1 MPCVG
6 GTTRGTALCLLSR
19 EHCTC
24 APQAPEHK
32 TPQEPQGVDGMEI
45 PGGATAINLRG
56 RGLQRVP
63 EQVWA
68 SAATMRKLDLSS
80 NALSALPPGDLLA
93 CTALQV

>member
-1 MPCVG
+1 MSS
-6 GTTRGTALCLLSR
+6 LSL

-32 TPQEPQGVDGMEI
+32 TPQGVDGMEI

-63 EQVWA
+63 DQVWV

-80 NALSALPPGDLLA
+80 NALSALPPGNLLA